1 MPAPIAF
8 FTIMMAFA
16 LGLVIGSGVESNTDF
31 EYKATL
37 VKLESYNSFCELNG
51 FGELKSYDRHT
62 FTCNSGKEIPI
73 NLLLGRD

>member
-16 LGLVIGSGVESNTDF
+16 LGLVIGSVVETNADF

-73 NLLLGRD
+73 NLLLRRD

>member
-37 VKLESYNSFCELNG
+37 VKL
-51 FGELKSYDRHT
+51 
-62 FTCNSGKEIPI
+62 
-73 NLLLGRD
+73 

>member
-1 MPAPIAF
+1 MTNSVACTLILLF
-8 FTIMMAFA
+8 FT
-16 LGLVIGSGVESNTDF
+16 LGTVIGSVIESSTDF

-37 VKLESYNSFCELNG
+37 EKLESYNDFCELNR

>member
-1 MPAPIAF
+1 MTNSVACTLILLF
-8 FTIMMAFA
+8 FA
-16 LGLVIGSGVESNTDF
+16 LGAVIGSVIESSTDF

-37 VKLESYNSFCELNG
+37 VKLESYNDFCELNG
-51 FGELKSYDRHT
+51 FGGLKSYDQHT